1 MTRPRRVGG
10 ADRIDP
16 QLLAKF
22 ASKIRVSTHALEA
35 TEAGP
40 RPSAILPGVDRQ
52 LYRRRQRR
60 RAIIGWATFALLVAA
75 VALAA
80 IFGGGSE
87 RSTTGPSVDLF
98 SAEMT
103 AEQYEAIHKGQA
115 EAAVLTRLGNVGL
128 PEDQVE
134 ESELL
139 GLFPAQPQ
147 HSICSYWTL
156 SDAPGHLVR
165 LCFSDP
171 QAVLLQK
178 SVAAAGEDSAPTT
191 LV

>member
-1 MTRPRRVGG
+1 
-10 ADRIDP
+10 
-16 QLLAKF
+16 
-22 ASKIRVSTHALEA
+22 
-35 TEAGP
+35 
-40 RPSAILPGVDRQ
+40 VDRE

-75 VALAA
+75 IALAA
-80 IFGGGSE
+80 ILGGESE
-87 RSTTGPSVDLF
+87 RSSSTSTPSVDLF

-128 PEDQVE
+128 QEDQVE

-139 GLFPAQPQ
+139 GLFPVRPE

-178 SVAAAGEDSAPTT
+178 SVAAMGDAQAPTT
-191 LV
+191 LA